1 MELNQTEWEHA
12 GKQTYVMFR
21 DKTLSTPLSVRK
33 QQQCYNSLRKGNK
46 SNRSTILIGLK
57 FDKKTAKRNET
68 KVRSNI

>member
-1 MELNQTEWEHA
+1 MELSQTEWEHA
-12 GKQTYVMFR
+12 RKQTSVMFR
-21 DKTLSTPLSVRK
+21 DKTLSTPLSIRK
-33 QQQCYNSLRKGNK
+33 HQCYNSPRKGSK